1 MAWIEVHQSLPSHRK
16 TSKLMRALDIK
27 TRAQAVGHLVMLWLW
42 ALDNAPDGNL
52 RELDPDDVAEA
63 AGWRGNPDK
72 LLSALQSS
80 GYMDADGCVHDW
92 GAYAGRLIDKR
103 AANAKRNREARAKK
117 KASCDAENEN
127 SDASRAHHERVTCV
141 SRDVAT
147 VPYRTLPYPTVPLS
161 PLPSHEG
168 AGAEGGG
175 EREFLPPTIEQARE
189 YANTAGL
196 DVDAEAFVKAN
207 EAAGWKD
214 SEGRP
219 IRNWMAWMQGS
230 HLMGGQAAAGMSAGK
245 SLASYEQREYDNK
258 QLAYLF
264 EDDEGDD
271 ADADKPV

>member
-42 ALDNAPDGNL
+42 ALDNAPTGNL
-52 RELDPDDVAEA
+52 REIDPDDVAEA
-63 AGWRGNPDK
+63 AGWSGDSGK
-72 LLSALQSS
+72 LLAALEKS
-80 GYMDADGCVHDW
+80 GYLDEDGSVHDW

-103 AANAKRNREARAKK
+103 AANAKRNRESRAKK
-117 KASCDAENEN
+117 NASRDAESGDAERIT
-127 SDASRAHHERVTCV
+127 SASRAHHERITSA

-189 YANTAGL
+189 YANAAGL

-230 HLMGGQAAAGMSAGK
+230 HLMGGQAATGVPAGK

-264 EDDEGDD
+264 EDDVEG
-271 ADADKPV
+271 